1 MAGEFIVFRT
11 VSKDPELLRIY
22 SDLIKF
28 GPSSANSKQLQ
39 DAIEVSFGKL
49 FKSKPRLG
57 SERLVPDLALSEA
70 AWNKAAS
77 QVLGTKVTD
86 AELKFKRGSS
96 KKLKDTE
103 IGSIRLTEE
112 IKKTATREVQAKDLD
127 DNAVKKL
134 NMDRGKKLL
143 DAIKKT
149 SDGPLFYNKS
159 KFLSIS
165 KMVDGKVETLNVLT
179 PPDLFDVP
187 PFFVRYSRT
196 EDKIYL
202 SLSSTFEKNLLK
214 EVQNVTV
221 LTAKD
226 GLENLKKAF
235 NEFARTKTTVKT
247 VKGIKQFSIAVPTGG
262 SIPMARAA
270 IARTKKKRDAE
281 GRERGRFIS
290 KAQLTAILRRR
301 VQEQMPKG
309 PRRGPPLSDD
319 VLTYRTGRFVRSI
332 NVALLNYKTS
342 IINYFY
348 DPVYRVHEETS
359 RDPRELIEDTIRE
372 VVQRRF
378 AREFN
383 IVRV

>member
-1 MAGEFIVFRT
+1 MAGEFIVFKT
-11 VSKDPELLRIY
+11 VSKDPELLKIY

-57 SERLVPDLALSEA
+57 SERLVPDLPLSESA
-70 AWNKAAS
+70 FTKAAS
-77 QVLGTKVTD
+77 KVLGAKVD
-86 AELKFKRGSS
+86 EIELKFKRGAG
-96 KKLKDTE
+96 KKVKDTE
-103 IGSIRLTEE
+103 IGAIRLTEE
-112 IKKTATREVQAKDLD
+112 IKKAATKEVQSRDLD

-143 DAIKKT
+143 DAIKQT
-149 SDGPLFYNKS
+149 SDGPAFYNKS

-187 PFFVRYSRT
+187 PFFVRYSRS

-202 SLSSTFEKNLLK
+202 SLSTAFEKKLLN
-214 EVQNVTV
+214 EIDNVTV

-226 GLENLKKAF
+226 GLENLRKAF
-235 NEFARTKTTVKT
+235 QKFARTKTAVKT
-247 VKGIKQFSIAVPTGG
+247 AKGIKEFSIAVPTGG
-262 SIPMARAA
+262 SIPMSVGSIVRS
-270 IARTKKKRDAE
+270 KKKRDAE

-301 VQEQMPKG
+301 VKDQMPKG

-319 VLTYRTGRFVRSI
+319 VLTFRTGRFVRSI
-332 NVALLNYKTS
+332 NVALLNYKKA

-348 DPVYRVHEETS
+348 DPIYRVHEDST

-378 AREFN
+378 ARQFN

>member
-1 MAGEFIVFRT
+1 M
-11 VSKDPELLRIY
+11 
-22 SDLIKF
+22 
-28 GPSSANSKQLQ
+28 
-39 DAIEVSFGKL
+39 
-49 FKSKPRLG
+49 
-57 SERLVPDLALSEA
+57 
-70 AWNKAAS
+70 
-77 QVLGTKVTD
+77 
-86 AELKFKRGSS
+86 
-96 KKLKDTE
+96 
-103 IGSIRLTEE
+103 
-112 IKKTATREVQAKDLD
+112 QAKDLD